1 MPNSDDDALRLE
13 CTLEA
18 FEALHPRLQEAIR
31 RAARRY
37 HDARPDEP
45 AWRVTSARRTLRRQA
60 ELMAACTP
68 EQLLAMYASRGRPQ
82 YIDAILA
89 AAQPL
94 DADAVYAILQTRT
107 EGYISRHLF
116 GAAADLGANGVADP
130 ALLKRLLAAEGAAVL
145 DERECGIPCY
155 HVAWPDAPVQIVRE

>member
-13 CTLEA
+13 CTQEA
-18 FEALHPRLQEAIR
+18 FEALHPSLQEAIR

-45 AWRVTSARRTLRRQA
+45 PWRVTSARRTLRRQA

-89 AAQPL
+89 AASIALRRRKRSSIDGEKTLKQLAIAGMKAMIPTPTMSMPY
-94 DADAVYAILQTRT
+94 ADM
-107 EGYISRHLF
+107 
-116 GAAADLGANGVADP
+116 N
-130 ALLKRLLAAEGAAVL
+130 
-145 DERECGIPCY
+145 
-155 HVAWPDAPVQIVRE
+155 PV